1 MDHLNDVVKKIA
13 EDPSKAWEI
22 AKTVAQV
29 STKVFN
35 FRKTLKTSEEK
46 HQVDEILD
54 TLSELKQSAGELE
67 DENRALRDKLRFK
80 SDDYIFKNPF
90 RYHKDRPDV
99 ALCVK
104 CFADNIEAPMG
115 EQGFGCTKENRRCLV
130 CGGTVQVSKW
140 HDPSPRLRGDFPSS
154 F

>member
-1 MDHLNDVVKKIA
+1 MNHLNDVVKKIA

-46 HQVDEILD
+46 NQVDEILD

-80 SDDYIFKNPF
+80 SDDYIFKTPF

-99 ALCVK
+99 ALCMK
-104 CFADNIEAPMG
+104 CFAANIEAPMG
-115 EQGFGCTKENRRCLV
+115 EAGFGCTKEFRRCLV
-130 CGGTVQVSKW
+130 CDGAEQVSKW
-140 HDPSPRLRGDFPSS
+140 P
-154 F
+154 